1 MTDGSRNGRRTG
13 GALLSV
19 ALASVILA
27 GVLASSTALTPTAAA
42 SEGGNVE
49 AVENCQELA
58 SAGTHY
64 RVATDLA
71 ENDGPCLRITA
82 SNVTVEGDSH
92 DVSGGNGSGAIAVV
106 ANGSAVSGVRVRNVT
121 VADSRAGVRIGA
133 TDGPAVGVTAESI
146 TAVNN
151 SRAGVISF
159 ASDLTLNDSVL
170 EGNAVGVEV
179 IEGNV
184 TMDGV
189 VVNDSDGTGLK
200 TAIDV
205 SEVLITDSRFLDNGG
220 RGLLLRSVDPGGLAL
235 ANVTASRNGIDGIE
249 VEQSAPGATL
259 SGVVAANNSR
269 HGVVVRSGGTSV
281 TDSELSDNADAG
293 ARLAGSNTTATGLT
307 ATGNADGIDLSG
319 ATGVAVRDTD
329 ANGNERGIVLSNTA
343 GSTVEETTF
352 SDNTGVGLLVNEST
366 DNTLTDLTARNDGRT
381 VRLVGDGRV
390 NVSRLTLS
398 NGTVSF
404 TASEV
409 EFDEVGSPGP
419 ARPGSRAFGPY
430 LNVSTTGDDGD
441 SLLPGEEGGEFLD
454 LTVHYRPSD
463 LEEPP
468 LDDSTVRIGRY
479 DDGWS
484 TVGNGS
490 RDTAERRVSANITAP
505 GGVYAPVAA
514 LRNAVTECGRTLDGD
529 GRTYRVDTDL
539 SGSGSRCLLVDGSD
553 ITVIG
558 FGQDGEQPRSLD
570 GQDAGS
576 SGIVVAD
583 GAAGTT
589 LRNLTVRD
597 FGTGFELRGDDTT
610 IRRATAFSNADR
622 GLLVTG
628 TGTAVRNVSAGSN
641 GGADGDGI
649 LLRGATDTSLEQVLV
664 RNSGGWGLREA
675 GSTSGTTATE
685 LNVFYDEDDDGV
697 GRNVVVAFDASRHI
711 ALGPVADPPDRGR
724 GLEGIGDYLDIE
736 GQQDDAYL
744 DLTIAYDEGDVSD
757 ESALSFYRYDDR
769 TGTYSEV
776 TDPRVDPAADTVGA
790 NLTSFSTFAPLV
802 DTSTDGGSGGGDD
815 GGGDS
820 GDDGGDDGDS
830 GGDGGDRDSGDD
842 GGDGGDDS
850 GDGGDDEGNDSGD
863 EGTDDGD
870 SGDDGDE
877 GTDDGDGG
885 GGSDDGDES
894 EPGVGAGTGDTDDG
908 GSDSG
913 SSSGGGGGGGGGG
926 AAAQGSPTFVTTAA
940 SLDRSSMAVGGTVL
954 VNATVSNEGDGV
966 GTYEVE
972 LFRDGRFV
980 QSRLVELVPGETE
993 AITFERSPDE
1003 AGTYGFRV
1011 ENVTAGTVNVTTTDG
1026 GSISTATPA
1035 ATPDGT
1041 SADGAGD
1048 GSGEGGSD
1056 DGSAGGSSSDQGGS
1070 GADEGSGDSNEVIAP
1085 GTAGG
1090 SDTELAGFEPLGVMA
1105 GGVGALAVGAGAIY
1119 LLVLRP

>member
-1 MTDGSRNGRRTG
+1 M
-13 GALLSV
+13 
-19 ALASVILA
+19 
-27 GVLASSTALTPTAAA
+27 TPTVAA

-58 SAGTHY
+58 SADTHY

-71 ENDGPCLRITA
+71 EDDSPCLRITA
-82 SNVTVEGDSH
+82 SNVTVEGDGH
-92 DVSGGNGSGAIAVV
+92 DVSGGDGSGAIAVV

-133 TDGPAVGVTAESI
+133 TDGPAVSVTMESI

-170 EGNAVGVEV
+170 EGNGVGVEA
-179 IEGNV
+179 IEGNL

-189 VVNDSDGTGLK
+189 VVDDSDGTGLK

-220 RGLLLRSVDPGGLAL
+220 RGLLLRSVDSGGLAL
-235 ANVTASRNGIDGIE
+235 VNVTASRNGIDGIE
-249 VEQSAPGATL
+249 VERSAPGATL
-259 SGVVAANNSR
+259 SGVVVASNSG
-269 HGVVVRSGGTSV
+269 HGVVVKSGGANV
-281 TDSELSDNADAG
+281 TDAELSDNADAG
-293 ARLAGSNTTATGLT
+293 ARLAGSNATATGLT

-381 VRLVGDGRV
+381 ARLVGDGRV

-419 ARPGSRAFGPY
+419 ARPGNRAFGPY

-441 SLLPGEEGGEFLD
+441 SLLPGEEGGGFLD
-454 LTVHYRPSD
+454 LTVHYGPSD

-484 TVGNGS
+484 AVGNGS
-490 RDTAERRVSANITAP
+490 RDTAERRVSANITTP
-505 GGVYAPVAA
+505 EGVYAPAAA

-529 GRTYRVDTDL
+529 GETYRVDTDL
-539 SGSGSRCLLVDGSD
+539 LGSGSRCLLVDGSD
-553 ITVIG
+553 VTVIG
-558 FGQDGEQPRSLD
+558 FGQDGEQPQSLN
-570 GQDAGS
+570 GQDTGS

-583 GAAGTT
+583 GAARTT

-610 IRRATAFSNADR
+610 VRRATAFSNADR

-628 TGTAVRNVSAGSN
+628 TGTAARNVSAGSN

-649 LLRGATDTSLEQVLV
+649 LLRDATETSLEQVLV
-664 RNSGGWGLREA
+664 RNNGGWGLREA
-675 GSTSGTTATE
+675 GSTSGTTATD
-685 LNVFYDEDDDGV
+685 LNVFYDGDGDGV

-711 ALGPVADPPDRGR
+711 ALGSVADPPDRGS

-757 ESALSFYRYDDR
+757 ESALSLYRYDDEA
-769 TGTYSEV
+769 GAYSEV

-802 DTSTDGGSGGGDD
+802 DTSTDGSSGGGDD
-815 GGGDS
+815 GGDDS
-820 GDDGGDDGDS
+820 GDGGGDGRDGGDDSDD
-830 GGDGGDRDSGDD
+830 DGESGDD

-850 GDGGDDEGNDSGD
+850 GDDGDDGGDDSGNGGGDSSDDGESGD
-863 EGTDDGD
+863 DRGDDGD
-870 SGDDGDE
+870 SGNDG
-877 GTDDGDGG
+877 GDGG
-885 GGSDDGDES
+885 DSSDDGDES
-894 EPGVGAGTGDTDDG
+894 EPDVGSGTGDDDDG

-913 SSSGGGGGGGGGG
+913 SSGGSGSGSGGAGGGGGGGGGGG
-926 AAAQGSPTFVTTAA
+926 AATQGSPTFVTTAA

-993 AITFERSPDE
+993 EVTFERSPDE
-1003 AGTYGFRV
+1003 AGAYGFRV
-1011 ENVTAGTVNVTTTDG
+1011 ENVTAGTVNVTTTADG
-1026 GSISTATPA
+1026 GSNSTATPT

-1048 GSGEGGSD
+1048 DSGEGTAD
-1056 DGSAGGSSSDQGGS
+1056 DGSAGESSSDEDGS
-1070 GADEGSGDSNEVIAP
+1070 GSDERSGDNDEVTTP
-1085 GTAGG
+1085 GTPGG
-1090 SDTELAGFEPLGVMA
+1090 SDTERAGFGPLGMMA
-1105 GGVGALAVGAGAIY
+1105 GGVGALAVGAGVVY
-1119 LLVLRP
+1119 LLVRKP

>member
-71 ENDGPCLRITA
+71 EDDGPCLRITA
-82 SNVTVEGDSH
+82 SNVTVEGDGH

-133 TDGPAVGVTAESI
+133 TDSPAVGVTAESI

-490 RDTAERRVSANITAP
+490 RDT
-505 GGVYAPVAA
+505 
-514 LRNAVTECGRTLDGD
+514 
-529 GRTYRVDTDL
+529 
-539 SGSGSRCLLVDGSD
+539 
-553 ITVIG
+553 TVIG

-675 GSTSGTTATE
+675 GSMSGTTATE

-776 TDPRVDPAADTVGA
+776 TDPRVDPAADTLGA

-913 SSSGGGGGGGGGG
+913 SSSGGGDGGGGGG